1 MTKAIIIDDETH
13 CIETLTEKIKLY
25 CPYIEIV
32 HSFNKPLLALDYLD
46 NEEHP
51 DVIFL
56 DIEMP
61 VINGF
66 SLIERVKKLE
76 QHGIIQSYHAQLD
89 REKVGL
95 GVTTFIQ
102 VSLVGH
108 KKDVT
113 ESFVKRVKEIPE
125 IIECH
130 HITGSGDFL
139 LKVISKDIASYQKLL
154 LECINE
160 IEEVANTQTMVILS
174 TFKESKVLPIP
185 Y

>member
-1 MTKAIIIDDETH
+1 MKLDQIDR
-13 CIETLTEKIKLY
+13 K
-25 CPYIEIV
+25 V
-32 HSFNKPLLALDYLD
+32 
-46 NEEHP
+46 
-51 DVIFL
+51 L
-56 DIEMP
+56 DILQANAKITNAQLSKEIGLSP
-61 VINGF
+61 APT
-66 SLIERVKKLE
+66 LERVKKLE
-76 QHGIIQSYHAQLD
+76 QYGIIQSYHAQLD

-113 ESFVKRVKEIPE
+113 DSFARKVNDIPE

-130 HITGSGDFL
+130 HTTGSGDFL

-154 LECINE
+154 LEGINE